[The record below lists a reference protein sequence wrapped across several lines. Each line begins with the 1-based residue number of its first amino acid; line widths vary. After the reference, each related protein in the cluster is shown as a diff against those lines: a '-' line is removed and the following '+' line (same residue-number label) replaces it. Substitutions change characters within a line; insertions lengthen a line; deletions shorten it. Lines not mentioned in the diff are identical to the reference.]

1 VRASTI
7 AAGAGGRVETVES
20 AGAGAGTKLNVEP
33 GEIFTSSSLTMGVD
47 SGFPK
52 TAN

>member
-1 VRASTI
+1 MGAPAA

-20 AGAGAGTKLNVEP
+20 AETGAGTNLNVEP
-33 GEIFTSSSLTMGVD
+33 PTFFTSPPPTMGVD
-47 SGFPK
+47 SGFLK